1 MDVYQ
6 RRRLV
11 ALSALAVVFIAVVLL
26 IKSCG
31 GDDDETPVTP
41 LGASGAAGTSTITQD
56 EYISQG
62 DAICLDSNTALA
74 NVDQSDPTQ
83 AAKDE
88 ADVVTGELQQLQ
100 SLPQPDDGTTK
111 LGNFLNAL
119 EKQAAA
125 YQDRATAVERGD
137 DATATD
143 LESTIQKAG
152 DDAANSAENFGF
164 KACGNPDKTGST
176 STTGGSDDTS
186 SNGSG
191 GSVATT
197 TPTDTGGTVTP
208 TTTTPIPTTPT
219 TTVPAAPVPTTPTDT
234 GGGATP
240 TPPADTGGGTDTGG
254 TESGGVS
261 P

>member
-11 ALSALAVVFIAVVLL
+11 ALSALAVVFIVVVLL

-31 GDDDETPVTP
+31 GSDDETPVTP
-41 LGASGAAGTSTITQD
+41 LGASGAAGASTITQD
-56 EYISQG
+56 DYISQG

-74 NVDQSDPTQ
+74 NVDQTDPTQ

-88 ADVVTGELQQLQ
+88 ADVVSGELQQLQ

-111 LGNFLNAL
+111 LGNYLNAL

-137 DATATD
+137 DATASE
-143 LESTIQKAG
+143 LESTIEKAG
-152 DDAANSAENFGF
+152 NEAANSAENFGF

-176 STTGGSDDTS
+176 SSTGTSGDTS
-186 SNGSG
+186 SNGTG
-191 GSVATT
+191 GSEATT

-208 TTTTPIPTTPT
+208 ATTTPIPTTPT
-219 TTVPAAPVPTTPTDT
+219 TTVPATPTPAPTDT
-234 GGGATP
+234 GGGGAAPAPP
-240 TPPADTGGGTDTGG
+240 TDTGGGTDTGG
-254 TESGGVS
+254 TDSGGVS